1 MLRLEEISGR
11 TFEERMNDS
20 VSTIPLLTDEWTNF
34 NPSDPGIT
42 ILENLIA
49 FEALQGAKISN
60 LTDDARRML
69 LRMVGFE
76 AVKGKCARLLLSADE
91 LMTKTHIKNGQ
102 RFYLGEMVFETRRA
116 YDVGFMHLLGIRSH
130 YNDEYHDITSLLV
143 REFNVPIKIFGDAPK
158 KGDAIYFIC
167 DNLPAPGGETSFYF
181 QIDTNYVRNPLK
193 DRSDNIFAS
202 IKWECYTT
210 DGFQEIKVKD
220 YTGAFLVN
228 GEVKMRFPKEIQYA
242 DYSVGALKGRCI
254 RATLQT
260 AAYDVRPRVNQVDAF
275 LFEVWQKNTRAMDIT
290 FQRTESI
297 NIVNPLDKEVYLLC
311 FGKENRGESYR
322 RYELTTGKGVQGR
335 YCLFSKNE
343 DGKINLTF
351 DKKSFGY
358 EPARVKDSV
367 RVILYSEEV
376 MRQYHV
382 GRVLGCDDQEIQL
395 PFSHIVPESFV
406 LIAKRITDEGE
417 EFFDFVRPGKT
428 DAQALTYRL
437 LETDGKIVID
447 DAGAFIGAELYL
459 GSIAITEGPKG
470 NIRAG
475 NMFVAPEID
484 PDPIFY
490 NPSPGTGGSFRESLA
505 DVRKRFREDVYTTYT
520 CVTEEDYEK
529 AAAAT
534 PGLCIKKIKAVMD
547 DIDNLVMISV
557 LPGTDEK
564 FPRLSKQYIE
574 AISNTLYERR
584 LITTRF
590 QILRPI
596 YVGVS
601 VRMTVY
607 VKRQFLDSKD
617 QIEEKVKSLLNYL
630 DSDKSFGEPLIYEE
644 VFSEIEKLECVDY
657 VYELFMMPDNLKHAM
672 LRDSNIYPVKNG
684 LLYPGK
690 ILLETITSSIR
701 VK

>member
-1 MLRLEEISGR
+1 
-11 TFEERMNDS
+11 
-20 VSTIPLLTDEWTNF
+20 
-34 NPSDPGIT
+34 
-42 ILENLIA
+42 
-49 FEALQGAKISN
+49 
-60 LTDDARRML
+60 
-69 LRMVGFE
+69 
-76 AVKGKCARLLLSADE
+76 
-91 LMTKTHIKNGQ
+91 
-102 RFYLGEMVFETRRA
+102 
-116 YDVGFMHLLGIRSH
+116 
-130 YNDEYHDITSLLV
+130 
-143 REFNVPIKIFGDAPK
+143 
-158 KGDAIYFIC
+158 
-167 DNLPAPGGETSFYF
+167 
-181 QIDTNYVRNPLK
+181 
-193 DRSDNIFAS
+193 
-202 IKWECYTT
+202 
-210 DGFQEIKVKD
+210 
-220 YTGAFLVN
+220 
-228 GEVKMRFPKEIQYA
+228 
-242 DYSVGALKGRCI
+242 
-254 RATLQT
+254 
-260 AAYDVRPRVNQVDAF
+260 
-275 LFEVWQKNTRAMDIT
+275 
-290 FQRTESI
+290 
-297 NIVNPLDKEVYLLC
+297 
-311 FGKENRGESYR
+311 GESYR

-351 DKKSFGY
+351 DKKSFGF

-672 LRDSNIYPVKNG
+672 LHIEFNG
-684 LLYPGK
+684 LRICNDRSLYIRCITLAKRIMVSSDKVVLHRVEVPTSLVSSRAKYYECQQESTRMIVDQLYRDQISETVIRKVLDFELISYLFWYRKLQNDPEYADKVQRITKEVVDEYLPRYPHLEGVCSRIMNALEGK
-690 ILLETITSSIR
+690 EGTIPVTYRDYFHEASEHPLMSFLVRVRNHEDVLNRTLDSLTRQTVKDWELLVIAEGTQDSSLKIVRQYASIDKRITIVRRVNPEELNGEYVSLIEAGDILFYDTLEKDEVRTTDGIVRRKIARKNFRSVEAFDE
-701 VK
+701 VKQKKGFFERLFGRRLHE